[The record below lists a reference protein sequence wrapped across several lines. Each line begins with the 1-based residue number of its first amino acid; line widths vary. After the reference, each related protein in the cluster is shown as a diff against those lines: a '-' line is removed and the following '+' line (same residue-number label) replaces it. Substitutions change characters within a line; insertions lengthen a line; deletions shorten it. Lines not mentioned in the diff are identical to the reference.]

1 MLRAALAKRLSYYGT
16 RIKIME
22 NERKAK
28 KRKSKKSLPVSLRAM
43 EKENCKRGEKKGI
56 ERVCKRK
63 RVEK

>member
-1 MLRAALAKRLSYYGT
+1 
-16 RIKIME
+16 ME

-63 RVEK
+63 RECGKVGLPEN